1 MNNKTHEEN
10 LLKIITL
17 NCQGLNDVNKR
28 KDVLSNLR
36 MKSYNIYFLQDTHF
50 NESEE
55 KLIQLQWGYKSFF
68 NSFKTNSRGVAIF
81 FNNNCEFEIHS
92 EYKDENGNY
101 LILDATVENMPLL
114 LINIYGPNSDIPNFY
129 ASLMDKI
136 VDCLNTQYIIIG
148 GDFNLVIDKDLDS
161 MNYKHLNNSQ
171 ARKELLRL
179 IETLS
184 LVDIFRENAP
194 NLRRYTWRRKN
205 PIKQARLN
213 YFLISET
220 LMNRVPQI
228 KFENSYRSDHSPVGL
243 SFKFNDFLKGKGLW
257 KFNNSL
263 LTDKIYIDIIKKTI
277 VELKIQYACPIYNF
291 NNLNT
296 ITNNDIQFTIND
308 QLFMD
313 ILLTEIRGKSIS
325 YSSFKK
331 KKLNEREKE
340 LEKDILLIEQNL
352 TDDKLDINKKARGNT

>member
-1 MNNKTHEEN
+1 
-10 LLKIITL
+10 
-17 NCQGLNDVNKR
+17 
-28 KDVLSNLR
+28 
-36 MKSYNIYFLQDTHF
+36 
-50 NESEE
+50 
-55 KLIQLQWGYKSFF
+55 
-68 NSFKTNSRGVAIF
+68 
-81 FNNNCEFEIHS
+81 
-92 EYKDENGNY
+92 
-101 LILDATVENMPLL
+101 
-114 LINIYGPNSDIPNFY
+114 
-129 ASLMDKI
+129 
-136 VDCLNTQYIIIG
+136 
-148 GDFNLVIDKDLDS
+148 
-161 MNYKHLNNSQ
+161 
-171 ARKELLRL
+171 
-179 IETLS
+179 
-184 LVDIFRENAP
+184 
-194 NLRRYTWRRKN
+194 
-205 PIKQARLN
+205 
-213 YFLISET
+213 
-220 LMNRVPQI
+220 MNRVPQI

-296 ITNNDIQFTIND
+296 ITNNDIQFIIND

-352 TDDKLDINKKARGNT
+352 TDDKLDILTKKQEEILEIRKNRLKGQCIRSKSKWIEEGEKPTKYFINLETQNYVSKQIPKIEKDDGSVIFDQMEILHETKCFYENLYKKRDCTVEENIHEKLKEVHCPKLSPKEAMALEGPLNESEILNFL

>member
-1 MNNKTHEEN
+1 
-10 LLKIITL
+10 
-17 NCQGLNDVNKR
+17 
-28 KDVLSNLR
+28 
-36 MKSYNIYFLQDTHF
+36 MK
-50 NESEE
+50 
-55 KLIQLQWGYKSFF
+55 
-68 NSFKTNSRGVAIF
+68 
-81 FNNNCEFEIHS
+81 
-92 EYKDENGNY
+92 
-101 LILDATVENMPLL
+101 
-114 LINIYGPNSDIPNFY
+114 
-129 ASLMDKI
+129 
-136 VDCLNTQYIIIG
+136 
-148 GDFNLVIDKDLDS
+148 
-161 MNYKHLNNSQ
+161 
-171 ARKELLRL
+171 
-179 IETLS
+179 
-184 LVDIFRENAP
+184 
-194 NLRRYTWRRKN
+194 
-205 PIKQARLN
+205 
-213 YFLISET
+213 
-220 LMNRVPQI
+220 RVPQI

-296 ITNNDIQFTIND
+296 ITNNDIQFIIKD